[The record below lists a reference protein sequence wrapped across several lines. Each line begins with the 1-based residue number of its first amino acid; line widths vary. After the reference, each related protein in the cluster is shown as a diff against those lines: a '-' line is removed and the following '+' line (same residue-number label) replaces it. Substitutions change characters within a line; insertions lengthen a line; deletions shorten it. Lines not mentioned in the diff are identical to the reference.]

1 MGNPLFWLKILP
13 GEKSRQICELCV
25 SNDIINQSWFT
36 SVVWWRRIAS
46 KNKYSININQYSSNA
61 SVATCLW
68 SLRIEPIIATV
79 YIVAK
84 RRQWRRRGQYSE

>member
-1 MGNPLFWLKILP
+1 MVLTYIYGLVAQK
-13 GEKSRQICELCV
+13 CV
-25 SNDIINQSWFT
+25 K
-36 SVVWWRRIAS
+36 VWNFFIEV
-46 KNKYSININQYSSNA
+46 NQYSSNA

-68 SLRIEPIIATV
+68 NLRIEPIIATV